1 MTGTFHIGELLSD
14 VLADLARRPAA
25 PPVLSQKAA
34 DRNTENRQP
43 SASSTPVRQPR

>member
-25 PPVLSQKAA
+25 PPVLAQKAA
-34 DRNTENRQP
+34 DRSIESRQP
-43 SASSTPVRQPR
+43 STSLSSARQPR